1 VIPSWFGQVSERYR
15 TPLNA
20 TILLGLL
27 NVVFLWASTL
37 ISTIGDALGD
47 IVATLGLMAAIFYL
61 LTAGTAVW
69 YCRRTITSSAAN
81 FVLGGV
87 LPGLGAAFMAFVVI
101 YSIASGSLNGVE
113 EAWGLGLTLAG
124 VILSFVSARTG
135 KAQFYRDPSVS
146 HGDTVEAE
154 LAALSEGA

>member
-1 VIPSWFGQVSERYR
+1 
-15 TPLNA
+15 
-20 TILLGLL
+20 
-27 NVVFLWASTL
+27 
-37 ISTIGDALGD
+37 
-47 IVATLGLMAAIFYL
+47 
-61 LTAGTAVW
+61 
-69 YCRRTITSSAAN
+69 
-81 FVLGGV
+81 
-87 LPGLGAAFMAFVVI
+87 MAFVVI
-101 YSIASGSLNGVE
+101 YSIASESLNGVE